1 MRTRTYTK
9 ALFST
14 LLVVVALGAA
24 CKKKPA
30 PQAPPPPPPAAVAP
44 PARPTVTL
52 QSSSTFIQK
61 GESVT
66 LTWSSTNATTLSLSP
81 GVGNV
86 SPEGSTRVT
95 PPDSTTYTITA
106 TGPGGTADS
115 SVHISVTVPPPPA
128 TVTREPSMQEL
139 FDKAVKD
146 AFFDYDKADIR
157 TDARDA
163 LSQTAQF
170 LRSYPQLKVVI
181 EGHCDERGSTE
192 YNLALGDRRS
202 ASAKQYLVSLG
213 IPADRMET
221 VSYGKERPFC
231 SASTEECWQQ
241 NRRAHIIM
249 AK

>member
-1 MRTRTYTK
+1 MRTRNYGK
-9 ALFST
+9 SLFSI
-14 LLVVVALGAA
+14 LLVGVALVAA
-24 CKKKPA
+24 CKKPA
-30 PQAPPPPPPAAVAP
+30 PQAPPPSPPPAVTP

-95 PPDSTTYTITA
+95 PSDSITYTITA

-115 SVHISVTVPPPPA
+115 SAHISVTVPPPPA
-128 TVTREPSMQEL
+128 PVTREPSVQEL
-139 FDKAVKD
+139 FDKTVKD
-146 AFFDYDKADIR
+146 AFFDYDKADVR

-192 YNLALGDRRS
+192 YNLALGDRRA
-202 ASAKQYLVSLG
+202 ASAKQFLVSLG
-213 IPADRMET
+213 ITADRMET

-231 SASTEECWQQ
+231 SASAEQCWQQ
-241 NRRAHIIM
+241 NRRAHFVM

>member
-1 MRTRTYTK
+1 
-9 ALFST
+9 
-14 LLVVVALGAA
+14 
-24 CKKKPA
+24 
-30 PQAPPPPPPAAVAP
+30 
-44 PARPTVTL
+44 VTL

-95 PPDSTTYTITA
+95 PSDSITYTITA

-115 SVHISVTVPPPPA
+115 SAHISVTVPPPPA
-128 TVTREPSMQEL
+128 PVTREPSVQEL
-139 FDKAVKD
+139 FDKTVKD
-146 AFFDYDKADIR
+146 AFFDYDKADVR

-192 YNLALGDRRS
+192 YNLALGDRRA
-202 ASAKQYLVSLG
+202 ASAKQFLVSLG
-213 IPADRMET
+213 ITADRMET

-231 SASTEECWQQ
+231 SASAEQCWQQ
-241 NRRAHIIM
+241 NRRAHFVM